1 MSKRTRI
8 ELRIESLETLA
19 LMSNLPGLPGLA
31 TGATGLGNISS
42 LTATDAQALQQDSS
56 GGAVEVFISQI
67 EVTYGRRANVK
78 QFAAAV
84 IADHTITNYDLQN
97 VASQV
102 GVTLPPGIALPSDS
116 QVATKVLAAVRS
128 GNVDAA
134 YLKAMTQINAQD
146 VANDTNLTQ
155 TTQNPAVSLYAQ
167 ETGAYDQNHLN
178 GATTLNGRNKRA
190 TYNPTIATT
199 TITGST
205 GQGTQG
211 TVSASD
217 TSALQQDGSGGALE
231 LFISQIEEQKGQR
244 SAVTQYAQTVVAD
257 HQVTNYD
264 LLATGVGTSVTIPPG
279 ITSASDIA
287 DAKRVLAASRGNSLD
302 SVYLQ
307 VMQSINS
314 TDVANDQQL
323 VASTSNARVKAYAQE
338 TLTFDQTHLTGAQT
352 LRANPRATTYT
363 PTVG

>member
-1 MSKRTRI
+1 VSKRTRI
-8 ELRIESLETLA
+8 ELRIESLETLT
-19 LMSNLPGLPGLA
+19 LMSNLLGLPGLA
-31 TGATGLGNISS
+31 LGSTGLGNISS

-56 GGAVEVFISQI
+56 GGAVEEFISQI

-78 QFAAAV
+78 QFASAV

-102 GVTLPPGIALPSDS
+102 GLTLPPGVALPSDS

-178 GATTLNGRNKRA
+178 GATTLSRNKRA

-217 TSALQQDGSGGALE
+217 TSALQQDASGGALE

-244 SAVTQYAQTVVAD
+244 SAVAQYAQTVVAE

-264 LLATGVGTSVTIPPG
+264 LLATGVGTNVTLPPG

-287 DAKRVLAASRGNSLD
+287 DARTVLAASRGNKLD

-307 VMQSINS
+307 VMQRINAQ
-314 TDVANDQQL
+314 DVANDQQL

-352 LRANPRATTYT
+352 LRANPKATTYT